1 MSKEAEL
8 TKEEIEAK
16 AYLKARFDEALA
28 PYVDKPINEAL
39 TEAMR
44 NALVEAVSQLEEEEI
59 ILPPPV
65 EGVEIEVVKAGENSD
80 RILRTFHGIT
90 VKVVCEHKVEDET
103 PEKNQK
109 KEEMK

>member
-1 MSKEAEL
+1 MSEL
-8 TKEEIEAK
+8 TKEEIEVK
-16 AYLKARFDEALA
+16 AYLKAHFDEALA
-28 PYVDKPINEAL
+28 PYVDMPLDKAVI
-39 TEAMR
+39 EAMR
-44 NALVEAVSQLEEEEI
+44 NALVVAVRELEEEEI

-65 EGVEIEVVKAGENSD
+65 EEVEIEVVKAGENSD